1 MEETEEA
8 QCCCQACVRL
18 TDRPAGPRR
27 ASLVCVCGFLIMC
40 IHVFVHVCVCVLIQ
54 SGRYT
59 HTSLPK
65 VDRLPEQYKSAPAL
79 VAGMWKLACRD
90 SFQYLTHCYIYCPK
104 YNTFYCIQNVKP
116 ARSRILHA

>member
-1 MEETEEA
+1 VEETEEA

-27 ASLVCVCGFLIMC
+27 ASLVCVWLSYYVYTC
-40 IHVFVHVCVCVLIQ
+40 ICACVLMQ
-54 SGRYT
+54 SGTHTHT

-79 VAGMWKLACRD
+79 VAGVWKLACRD
-90 SFQYLTHCYIYCPK
+90 SFQYLTHTHCYIYCPK
-104 YNTFYCIQNVKP
+104 HNTFYCIQNVKP
-116 ARSRILHA
+116 AHSRILHA